1 MPTNF
6 QDLCGWAGED
16 KVLLKEA
23 TDALPA
29 SLKQPLRIYGSA
41 PPKRTMFFETAKK
54 TLNAYPDT
62 GTQLIGDCV
71 SWGGHK
77 HIIEYLQ
84 IMQIALNNAE
94 EFKYIFS
101 PYGYGCGRVFIGG
114 NQIFGDGSVGA
125 WQSEANVRF
134 GSVPLDTTGLPK
146 YSANVAKDFGRSS
159 ASLNKWV
166 EQGKLHLIRSSAK
179 VTTWD
184 QLVESINNL
193 YPVAICSNVG
203 FTMTP
208 QNDGFHHRSGSW
220 GHCMMIAGVDPE
232 HRDPYACILNSWGDA
247 HGRVID
253 FVTKEEWPKGTL
265 RVRKSDIER
274 ILEQNDSFA
283 YSGYNGFPAQ
293 ELPDSFFDMI

>member
-1 MPTNF
+1 MPINYE
-6 QDLCGWAGED
+6 DLCGWNGDD

-29 SLKQPLRIYGSA
+29 SLKQPLQIYGATS
-41 PPKRTMFFETAKK
+41 PKRMMLFSIAKSI
-54 TLNAYPDT
+54 LNKYPNT

-84 IMQIALNNAE
+84 LMQIAMGGLE

-101 PYGYGCGRVFIGG
+101 PYGYGCGRVFIGE
-114 NQIFGDGSVGA
+114 NRIFGDGSVGA
-125 WQSEANVRF
+125 WQAQANVKY
-134 GSVPLDTTGLPK
+134 GSNPVDTPGLPQ
-146 YSANVAKDFGRSS
+146 YSANAAKDFGRSQTT
-159 ASLNKWV
+159 LMKWV
-166 EQGKLHLIRSSAK
+166 DSGKMHLVKSSAK
-179 VTTWD
+179 VVTWD
-184 QLVESINNL
+184 QLVDAIDNL

-208 QNDGFHHRSGSW
+208 MSDGFHHRSGSW
-220 GHCMMIAGVDPE
+220 AHCMMIAGVDPE
-232 HRDPYACILNSWGDA
+232 YKDPYACILNSWGDA
-247 HGRVID
+247 HGKVID
-253 FVTKEEWPKGTL
+253 FVTNEEWPQGTL

-283 YSGYNGFPAQ
+283 YSGYNGFPSQ